1 MMDGWVSQWVNEW
14 VVGEWTGRQM
24 TGLVRRM
31 N

>member
-1 MMDGWVSQWVNEW
+1 MDGGVSQWVNEW
-14 VVGEWTGRQM
+14 VGEWIGRQM

>member
-1 MMDGWVSQWVNEW
+1 MDGWVSQWVNEW
-14 VVGEWTGRQM
+14 VGEWIGRQM